1 MELTH
6 TQEKRIVT
14 FGWIA
19 ASAGLVL
26 GQLHALSRFETE
38 DGKSDLELPLTRAWA
53 VPAARAVRPLLD
65 WGDPDFV
72 YWNYGK
78 IWLPVFAA
86 VTLCAVVVFR
96 HRQPVGFERLAWR
109 VALGGY
115 ALATLSVVGDY
126 FTPWTELSFMVLG
139 LPGLALTAVG
149 STALGVILLKRGYRP
164 RILGIALVAFIPTVL
179 LVTEITSMG
188 NIILPIAFAWAYA
201 ASRVVQAED
210 GSAAPTGSVGRG
222 VGADA

>member
-1 MELTH
+1 MELSH

-14 FGWIA
+14 FGWIT

-53 VPAARAVRPLLD
+53 EPAARAVRPLLD

-86 VTLCAVVVFR
+86 MTLCALVVFR
-96 HRQPVGFERLAWR
+96 HRQPVGFERVAWQ
-109 VALGGY
+109 VALTGY

-126 FTPWTELSFMVLG
+126 FTPWTELSFVVLG
-139 LPGLALTAVG
+139 LPGLALTALG
-149 STALGVILLKRGYRP
+149 STALGVVLLKRRRRP
-164 RILGIALVAFIPTVL
+164 RILGIALLAFIPTTL
-179 LVTEITSMG
+179 LITEITSMG
-188 NIILPIAFAWAYA
+188 NIILPIAFAWTYTA
-201 ASRVVQAED
+201 RCVVRARAD
-210 GSAAPTGSVGRG
+210 GSAAPAGRSSAALG
-222 VGADA
+222 

>member
-1 MELTH
+1 MNLTH

-78 IWLPVFAA
+78 IWLPIFVAM
-86 VTLCAVVVFR
+86 TLCAVVVHR
-96 HRQPVGFERLAWR
+96 HRRPAGFERWVWRITLA
-109 VALGGY
+109 GY
-115 ALATLSVVGDY
+115 TLTTVSVVGDY
-126 FTPWTELSFMVLG
+126 FTPWTEASFIVLG
-139 LPGLALTAVG
+139 MPGLALTALG
-149 STALGVILLKRGYRP
+149 STTLGVLLLKRGYRP
-164 RILGIALVAFIPTVL
+164 RILGIALVAFIPCVL
-179 LVTEITSMG
+179 LITEITSMG
-188 NIILPIAFAWAYA
+188 NIILPITFAWTYA
-201 ASRVVQAED
+201 ASRVVQARAAHE
-210 GSAAPTGSVGRG
+210 SATPTGQARPALS
-222 VGADA
+222 

>member
-1 MELTH
+1 MGLTH

-38 DGKSDLELPLTRAWA
+38 DGESDFELPLTRAWA

-65 WGDPDFV
+65 WGDPQFV

-86 VTLCAVVVFR
+86 MTLCALVVFR

-109 VALGGY
+109 VALTGY
-115 ALATLSVVGDY
+115 ALATVSVVGDY
-126 FTPWTELSFMVLG
+126 FTPWTDLSFMLLG
-139 LPGLALTAVG
+139 LPGLALTALG
-149 STALGVILLKRGYRP
+149 STALGVVLLKRGCRP
-164 RILGIALVAFIPTVL
+164 RILGIALVAFIPTGML
-179 LVTEITSMG
+179 ITEITSMG
-188 NIILPIAFAWAYA
+188 NVILPIAFAWTYA
-201 ASRVVQAED
+201 ASRVVRARPY
-210 GSAAPTGSVGRG
+210 GSVAPTSQAPAALG
-222 VGADA
+222 